1 MSIVKNSFRQGMDI
15 QEDVK
20 SQVYY
25 GLFGVFS
32 VAVYTQGG
40 WKGFALFYVVM
51 IVLDYIAMKKSG
63 ELE

>member
-1 MSIVKNSFRQGMDI
+1 MDI